1 MEQSYCLFVKVARKM
16 YNSIDSESFFDIEFP
31 VDGII
36 IVEERES
43 ND

>member
-1 MEQSYCLFVKVARKM
+1 MAQSYCLFVKAARKM
-16 YNSIDSESFFDIEFP
+16 YNSINSESLFDIEFP